1 MKNNEL
7 LKHFL
12 FLAVLV
18 YFSVDAVILLIDH
31 GMPFGT
37 VQYFLLLLIAACLVL
52 VAIIGRM
59 FLQDL
64 KKTANKEDHR

>member
-18 YFSVDAVILLIDH
+18 YFSADAIILLVDH
-31 GMPFGT
+31 GMPFGM
-37 VQYFLLLLIAACLVL
+37 VQYFLLLLVALCLVL
-52 VAIIGRM
+52 IAIIGRM